1 MKITTRKLAASA
13 VVAAAYAALTM
24 LLAPLS
30 YGSVQFRVSEALCIL
45 PALLPCTAW
54 GLFAGCIIANLL
66 SAAGPLDIVFG
77 SLASLGAGLCAAAIG
92 RGRSERV
99 EPAVPAARATRTVP
113 GWGRC
118 IAVCLMPALWNG
130 PVIGAVLSWVSMPR
144 AEFWAGTLLIGAQ
157 VAAGELGVLF
167 LLGLPLLR
175 LLPGSKPVMEL
186 IDKLEA

>member
-1 MKITTRKLAASA
+1 MKLTTRKLAAAA

-30 YGSVQFRVSEALCIL
+30 YGPVQFRVSEALCIL
-45 PALLPCTAW
+45 PAIMPCTAW

-92 RGRSERV
+92 RRSGAGGQSA
-99 EPAVPAARATRTVP
+99 AVS
-113 GWGRC
+113 WGRC

-130 PVIGAVLSWVSMPR
+130 PIIGGVLSWVSMPR
-144 AEFWAGTLLIGAQ
+144 PEFWLGTLTIGAQ

-175 LLPGSKPVMEL
+175 LLPGSAPVMAL